1 MKRCFLHSK
10 LHKATITSTNID
22 YEGSCLIDISILNAA
37 KILPFEKIDI
47 YNVTNGERLST
58 YAIPGPADS
67 REICANGAC
76 CHKINPKD
84 EVIICS
90 YVDLSVEEYE
100 NHKPTVLHLNDKKQ
114 IQEWLNIYRTMQ
126 VKFHIGFVLGIL
138 AVMIFCSSFN

>member
-1 MKRCFLHSK
+1 MKRSFLNSK

-37 KILPFEKIDI
+37 RILPFEKIDI

-67 REICANGAC
+67 GEICANGAC

-90 YVDLSVEEYE
+90 YVDLTEDEYK
-100 NHKPTVLHLNDKKQ
+100 NHKPTVLYLNDKNEIVDRSDTK
-114 IQEWLNIYRTMQ
+114 
-126 VKFHIGFVLGIL
+126 VKL
-138 AVMIFCSSFN
+138 A